1 MPNEDAG
8 ASPRD
13 TGAGPQAPAPRS
25 RRAILA
31 AALGGV
37 AASVASALGRPA
49 DADAASGDA
58 LKIGQANFAG
68 GSATRLTATSSGGAF
83 WMTQNGFGS
92 GVRGDSL
99 SGHGGVFTTAHADRF
114 GLYAQQTAGSL
125 GTGAAV
131 RAEGVNN
138 DGVYGTSSGRRGIH
152 GYSDTGAGVRGES
165 NQATGV
171 EAVGWG
177 AGLTAEGASSTAVG
191 VQGMA
196 NGLTGIGVFG
206 LSAGGSGNGLYGRAT
221 GQFGA
226 GVYGEAQGSAGHGV
240 VGVATA
246 ASGNAAGVYGSA
258 SDSAAYAAYFEG
270 KVNVVGTLSKSA
282 GSFRIDHPLD
292 PAHKLLQHSFVE
304 SPDMKNVYDGVATT
318 DAHGSATVVLPAWFE
333 ALNRDFRYQ
342 LTPLGSWTQAWIERE
357 VRDNRFTIR
366 SAAPGHRVSW
376 QVTGIRRDAYA
387 QANPIEVEVDKTG
400 NDRGR
405 YLHPLEH
412 GQPASMASGGVPRS
426 PDSNAAP

>member
-1 MPNEDAG
+1 M
-8 ASPRD
+8 
-13 TGAGPQAPAPRS
+13 APRVALPGGHPPETTEAPVQS
-25 RRAILA
+25 RRALLAAAVGGLVGSAA
-31 AALGGV
+31 AALGRPSSV
-37 AASVASALGRPA
+37 QAAAGDTMKVGRE
-49 DADAASGDA
+49 
-58 LKIGQANFAG
+58 NFAG
-68 GSATRLTATSSGGAF
+68 ASGTHLFATSSGGAF
-83 WMTQNGFGS
+83 WATQYGFGS
-92 GVRGDSL
+92 GVRGDSV

-125 GTGAAV
+125 GNGAAV

-165 NQATGV
+165 SQATGV

-177 AGLTAEGASSTAVG
+177 AGLTAQGDSSTAVG
-191 VQGMA
+191 VQGIA

-221 GQFGA
+221 GQFGT
-226 GVYGEAQGSAGHGV
+226 GVYGEAQGSDGHGV

-258 SDSAAYAAYFEG
+258 SDAAAYAAYFEG
-270 KVNVVGTLSKSA
+270 KVSVVGTLSKSA

-318 DAHGSATVVLPAWFE
+318 DAQGAATVVLPDWFE

-342 LTPLGSWTQAWIERE
+342 LTPLGSWTQAWVERE
-357 VRDNRFTIR
+357 VRDNQFTIR

-387 QANPIEVEVDKTG
+387 QANPIEVELDKTG

-412 GQPASMASGGVPRS
+412 GQPASIGPGGVPRS
-426 PDSNAAP
+426 PNPNVAP